1 MTAGDYATAAN
12 PTYPQ
17 IAIPPDP
24 PDRSCDLSGSLGG
37 EALRYAW
44 LHATPPRR
52 ASHSG
57 VPFRR
62 RSGVPIACRLTG
74 VVSELLCLRFFQ
86 WLASISQPLQPIS
99 FRFQL
104 CPRPRILGSE
114 FDLQGLT
121 RAVGSSFEP
130 VRLSNC
136 QLYPHRRASLA
147 AKYADAIYI
156 RCSLLFSGLQRIIEL
171 IESRVPSRTPAR
183 LQGHCSPPS
192 QNLHEN

>member
-62 RSGVPIACRLTG
+62 RSGVPIACRLTPEPFRMPEFG
-74 VVSELLCLRFFQ
+74 GRFCTIFPYLPIRAGKLAPRQKTYTPRVRAENWRSEGR
-86 WLASISQPLQPIS
+86 
-99 FRFQL
+99 
-104 CPRPRILGSE
+104 RIMSRRTSAGLGSIVV
-114 FDLQGLT
+114 D
-121 RAVGSSFEP
+121 RVSSGIFG
-130 VRLSNC
+130 
-136 QLYPHRRASLA
+136 
-147 AKYADAIYI
+147 I
-156 RCSLLFSGLQRIIEL
+156 LLGGGHPSGKT
-171 IESRVPSRTPAR
+171 ST
-183 LQGHCSPPS
+183 
-192 QNLHEN
+192 